1 MAGALTVGDCVARLL
16 AAVAQHR
23 EALARDT
30 LPTIRSVLGVPVTER
45 PEHRRD
51 GVCAVDGAYFHD
63 PPRIVVAA
71 SESLRRRA
79 FTALHELAHHLLRG
93 DFDFFFLAGDRPL
106 EEEVCDRFA
115 AEILLPTALAERLL
129 SVPVP
134 TAEDFADLYDN
145 SHASRALCARRVAD
159 ALPRMGHAVVALRTV
174 VTYCASAHTLFR
186 ARYPTE
192 QGEQSIF
199 AEAVRHGGAA
209 GMARLLY
216 QENVVSPLFRAEAV
230 FHEDHVFA
238 VFIDPEETG

>member
-1 MAGALTVGDCVARLL
+1 M
-16 AAVAQHR
+16 AQHR

-30 LPTIRSVLGVPVTER
+30 LSTIRNVLGVPVTER

-115 AEILLPTALAERLL
+115 AEILLSTALSERVL

-134 TAEDFADLYDN
+134 TANDFADLYEH
-145 SHASRALCARRVAD
+145 SHASRAVCARRVAD
-159 ALPRMGHAVVALRTV
+159 ALPRLGHAVVALGTA

-186 ARYPTE
+186 ASYLTE
-192 QGEQSIF
+192 QGDQSIF
-199 AEAVRHGGAA
+199 AEAARHGGAA
-209 GMARLLY
+209 RMARLLY
-216 QENVVSPLFRAEAV
+216 QENAVSPLFRAEAV
-230 FHEDHVFA
+230 FREDHVFA
-238 VFIDPEETG
+238 IFIDPDHTR